1 MFSPPVQPA
10 PGSDRAKVSRSRLEK
25 VDLMS
30 LPEASPAEKHPRLAA
45 IAQRAQ
51 GVLRRINAAPRW
63 LLWLKAALL
72 VLGLVLGVLYLLPH
86 IQPLALSRELVV
98 GTRSTPTSF
107 IRENTND
114 QAGKAIILESG
125 FDHDLVTAFAESMG
139 KKVRFVVAE
148 DEQALHQL
156 LERGEVHMAA
166 AWLTRRFV
174 NAPTSR
180 NLTGADDE
188 QKPGGSLL
196 IASRPYAH
204 DALVL
209 VQPTQTIPLTQLS
222 QLHNQ
227 QIHTLQANSYA
238 LWFSRLSQQKI
249 SPRQETHPGWSEM
262 DLLKAVGQGQIKL
275 AVVPGAAFKIAL
287 NFTPGIDSTL
297 DVGPEEEI
305 VWAFPKRHGESLA
318 LQADQFLLTAEKDGT
333 LRQLRDRYFGAIS
346 RLQEADRSDFLAKV
360 KTRLPQYLSQF
371 KRAQVTSGYDWRLL
385 AALAYQESKWDAGA
399 VSKTGVRG
407 LMMLTG
413 DTADRLGVRNRLDP
427 YESIMGGAH
436 YLDLIRDELPPSI
449 PEPDRTWMAIA
460 SYNVGPQQIH
470 TARSLAKSMG
480 LNPNSWAD
488 IKKAL
493 PQLGQTKSGVKIRGG
508 EALVT
513 AENVRMYYAILSRL
527 YATSAGFSL
536 SAPTRTYGLSTPSKP
551 GSNLH

>member
-1 MFSPPVQPA
+1 
-10 PGSDRAKVSRSRLEK
+10 
-25 VDLMS
+25 MS

-51 GVLRRINAAPRW
+51 GFLRRIDATPRW
-63 LLWLKAALL
+63 LLWMKAALL
-72 VLGLVLGVLYLLPH
+72 ILSAILGGLYLLPH
-86 IQPLALSRELVV
+86 IEPLALSRELVV
-98 GTRSTPTSF
+98 GTRSAPTSF
-107 IRENTND
+107 IRENTTD
-114 QAGKAIILESG
+114 ETGKAIILESG
-125 FDHDLVTAFAESMG
+125 FDHDLVKAFAESLG

-180 NLTGADDE
+180 DLTGAEDE
-188 QKPGGSLL
+188 QKPEASLL

-209 VQPTQTIPLTQLS
+209 VQPTQTIPLSQLS
-222 QLHNQ
+222 QLHDQ
-227 QIHTLQANSYA
+227 TVHTLQANSYE
-238 LWFSRLSQQKI
+238 LWLNRLSQKKI
-249 SPRQETHPGWSEM
+249 SPRLETYSGLSEM
-262 DLLKAVGQGQIKL
+262 DLLNAVGKGQIKL

-305 VWAFPKRHGESLA
+305 VWAFPKRYGDSLV
-318 LQADQFLLTAEKDGT
+318 LQANQFLLTAERDGT

-346 RLQEADRSDFLAKV
+346 RLQEAERSDFLAKV

-371 KRAQVTSGYDWRLL
+371 KRAQATSGYDWRLL

-427 YESIMGGAH
+427 YESIMGGAR
-436 YLDLIRDELPPSI
+436 YLDLIRDDIPPSV

-460 SYNVGPQQIH
+460 AYNVGPQQIN
-470 TARSLAKSMG
+470 TARNLAKSMG

-493 PQLGQTKSGVKIRGG
+493 PQLGQTKSGVQIRGG

-527 YATSAGFSL
+527 YSSTAAFSL